1 MQHTRIAVAFARW
14 NFLLLQYVISDISKP
29 IKQCARISKIF
40 ARRHLAIAITT
51 SKKNGY
57 YNAKISDQKNLRT
70 IQIRKSFCLKAVK
83 FPKVIDDMTRK
94 EGMPQLS
101 QRNLA
106 TNIVEIFIVM
116 NLLTPPPQNICD
128 LSQENE
134 RHGETI

>member
-14 NFLLLQYVISDISKP
+14 NFLLLQYVIPDISKP
-29 IKQCARISKIF
+29 IKQRARISKIF
-40 ARRHLAIAITT
+40 TRRHLAIAITT

-57 YNAKISDQKNLRT
+57 YSAKISDYKNLRT

-106 TNIVEIFIVM
+106 TNIVE
-116 NLLTPPPQNICD
+116 NLHC
-128 LSQENE
+128 NE
-134 RHGETI
+134 PLNPAPTKYL